1 MLKRTLFTAMLFFV
15 AAQFC
20 RADSVAVNHFVVKDN
35 PFGNEQIAV
44 VATDS
49 LDNPQSNVSG
59 TFTFTFNGFQ
69 QDLVF
74 NQGVAFYSPKL
85 AKSSFLYLR
94 HTNDAGSHGRLYYV
108 YKHDDKLTPIHISWM
123 WLLVIPLT
131 LALLAY
137 LFKRFIIIAIVI
149 FLVFVYFNHYNGLNA
164 GTFFESIIDGLKNLV

>member
-1 MLKRTLFTAMLFFV
+1 MLKRTFFTALFMFV

-20 RADSVAVNHFVVKDN
+20 LADSIAIDHFIVKDN
-35 PFGNEQIAV
+35 PFGKEQLAV

-49 LDNPQSNVSG
+49 LDNPQNNVSG

-74 NQGVAFYSPKL
+74 NQGVAFYAPKL

-94 HTNDAGSHGRLYYV
+94 HTNDDGSHGRLYYV
-108 YKHDDKLTPIHISWM
+108 YKHDDKLSPIHISFM
-123 WLLVIPLT
+123 WLLIIPLT

-149 FLVFVYFNHYNGLNA
+149 FLVFIYFNHYSGLNLS
-164 GTFFESIIDGLKNLV
+164 TFFESVVDGLKNLV